1 GPGLAV
7 LFRPSSMKSPD
18 GKNCFDVN
26 VASAVAVTSRG
37 DQGFVTEQTSGHN
50 IEVMGEVLSC

>member
-1 GPGLAV
+1 
-7 LFRPSSMKSPD
+7 MESPD